1 MAEPQDPDAHDPP
14 AEVAYSVSIR
24 WRGEH
29 EFDPPIDV
37 KVPENCELGV
47 FKERL
52 ANDMSDEH
60 EERFPDQLV
69 VIVNGH
75 RLEGDEEVIPAGSV
89 IQVEEEE
96 ENYQEK
102 INEFIN
108 KIRCPQQQAEW
119 RTVAVSFSD
128 LPHNRT
134 GTMAKSRMMKHFLDL
149 LEESYR
155 DAGQLRG
162 KSAMVEFLQKLIQRP
177 DATMESV
184 LVELEE

>member
-37 KVPENCELGV
+37 EVPENCELGV

-69 VIVNGH
+69 VIVNGR

-119 RTVAVSFSD
+119 RTVAVSKIPISQSHWKD
-128 LPHNRT
+128 GQVEDDEARP
-134 GTMAKSRMMKHFLDL
+134 LDL

-162 KSAMVEFLQKLIQRP
+162 KSAMVEDLQKLIQRP

>member
-1 MAEPQDPDAHDPP
+1 MAELQDPDAHDPP

-37 KVPENCELGV
+37 QVPENCELGV

-52 ANDMSDEH
+52 ANDMSDEE

-69 VIVNGH
+69 VIVNGR
-75 RLEGDEEVIPAGSV
+75 RLEGDKEVIPAGSV

-96 ENYQEK
+96 EDYQEK

-108 KIRCPQQQAEW
+108 KIRCPQEQAEW
-119 RTVAVSFSD
+119 RKLAVSFSG
-128 LPHNRT
+128 LPHKRT
-134 GTMAKSRMMKHFLDL
+134 ETMAKSRMMKRFLDF
-149 LEESYR
+149 LEESHR

-162 KSAMVEFLQKLIQRP
+162 KSAMAEFVRELIQRR

-184 LVELEE
+184 MEELEE

>member
-1 MAEPQDPDAHDPP
+1 MAEPQAPDAHDPP

-69 VIVNGH
+69 VIVNGR
-75 RLEGDEEVIPAGSV
+75 RLEGEEVIPAGF
-89 IQVEEEE
+89 
-96 ENYQEK
+96 K
-102 INEFIN
+102 
-108 KIRCPQQQAEW
+108 
-119 RTVAVSFSD
+119 
-128 LPHNRT
+128 
-134 GTMAKSRMMKHFLDL
+134 
-149 LEESYR
+149 
-155 DAGQLRG
+155 
-162 KSAMVEFLQKLIQRP
+162 
-177 DATMESV
+177 
-184 LVELEE
+184 

>member
-24 WRGEH
+24 WRG
-29 EFDPPIDV
+29 DPPIDV

-69 VIVNGH
+69 VIVNGR
-75 RLEGDEEVIPAGSV
+75 RLEGEEVIPAGSV

-108 KIRCPQQQAEW
+108 QRIKYDAPSSKQNGER
-119 RTVAVSFSD
+119 
-128 LPHNRT
+128 LP
-134 GTMAKSRMMKHFLDL
+134 
-149 LEESYR
+149 LER
-155 DAGQLRG
+155 
-162 KSAMVEFLQKLIQRP
+162 
-177 DATMESV
+177 
-184 LVELEE
+184 